1 MMKEFPTRYR
11 ILTYFVA
18 CTTATIDERTDMNE
32 SRTDKDTAQQNH
44 CHHNGSPA
52 FFDRTPLV
60 HINVYD
66 ARYRTYDERR
76 HEEELRNARARLTYP
91 GTRPPGPHK
100 RAQAAA
106 QHSHATSHGVRKV
119 VSRRCILGMHTPVSG
134 GSGFETGLRRGGG
147 RIHTGADK
155 CSPRVIRTGS
165 VNPSLAGSP
174 YTQTSLIPH
183 VDSDLIARETEG

>member
-18 CTTATIDERTDMNE
+18 CTTATIDARTDMNE

-66 ARYRTYDERR
+66 ARYRTYDERQKSSATR
-76 HEEELRNARARLTYP
+76 ERGLSTPAHAPRA
-91 GTRPPGPHK
+91 
-100 RAQAAA
+100 AQASRSGRAA
-106 QHSHATSHGVRKV
+106 LARYKPWGTESDVEALHPRHAHTRLWRLWVRNRAK
-119 VSRRCILGMHTPVSG
+119 
-134 GSGFETGLRRGGG
+134 ERRGADT
-147 RIHTGADK
+147 HGA
-155 CSPRVIRTGS
+155 R
-165 VNPSLAGSP
+165 
-174 YTQTSLIPH
+174 
-183 VDSDLIARETEG
+183 